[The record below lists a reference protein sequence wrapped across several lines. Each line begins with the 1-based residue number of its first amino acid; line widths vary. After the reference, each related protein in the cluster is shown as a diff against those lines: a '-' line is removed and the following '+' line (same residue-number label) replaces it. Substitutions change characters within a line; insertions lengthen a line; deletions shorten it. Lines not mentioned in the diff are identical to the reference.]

1 MAFLI
6 LVGRRFM
13 ADGCPRIAAGLSYTT
28 ILSLAPLLVIAF
40 AMIGAFPAFAGMESQ
55 LRALIFEV
63 FVPTAGTAID
73 EYFTGFSKN
82 AGKLT
87 SIGVIT
93 LSVTT
98 LLLLW
103 TIQEAFNQIFKSQ
116 QKNSLVFNLLKFWA
130 FVTLGPLLVGAS
142 LSFSSLV
149 IATAHKLQIPG
160 VSWIETL
167 YKFGLSTILELIA
180 FFLLFA
186 FLPNTVVR
194 WHHALLGSVVTTV
207 LFRFLKWAFVWYITQ
222 FPTYQA
228 IYGALA
234 SVPIFL
240 FWVYLSWLAAL
251 FGAVLTATLPEW
263 GRIRSAE
270 RLFSFWDSNLSP
282 AEKLA
287 YSIKILTLIHDAGR
301 EGKLM
306 DTAKLRF
313 CIPIATHQFSELV
326 SLLKEKGY
334 LILIPGGKI
343 NLLLDP
349 EEKTLMDLARDLG
362 LILDWQEF
370 SAIVELNLGAEE
382 SNLRSVRSLICIS
395 NTPFSNMEPNKGDE
409 AYACK

>member
-1 MAFLI
+1 
-6 LVGRRFM
+6 M

-55 LRALIFEV
+55 LKALIFEV

-73 EYFTGFSKN
+73 EYFSGFAKN
-82 AGKLT
+82 AGRLT
-87 SIGVIT
+87 SIGIVT
-93 LSVTT
+93 LSITT

-103 TIQEAFNQIFKSQ
+103 TIQEAFNEIFKSQ

-142 LSFSSLV
+142 LSLSSLV
-149 IATAHKLQIPG
+149 IATAHQLEIPG
-160 VSWIETL
+160 SFWVETL
-167 YKFGLSTILELIA
+167 YKFGLSTLLELIA

-186 FLPNTVVR
+186 FLPNTIVR
-194 WHHALLGSVVTTV
+194 LHHALLGAIVTTAI
-207 LFRFLKWAFVWYITQ
+207 FRFLKWAFVWYITQ

-263 GRIRSAE
+263 GRIRKGEKMFAFMDAS
-270 RLFSFWDSNLSP
+270 LNP

-287 YSIKILTLIHDAGR
+287 YSIKILTLIHDSGR
-301 EGKLM
+301 EGKLL
-306 DTAKLRF
+306 DSARLRANIPVATA
-313 CIPIATHQFSELV
+313 QFSELITA
-326 SLLKEKGY
+326 LKAKGY
-334 LILIPGGKI
+334 LVLIPGGKI
-343 NLLLDP
+343 NLLLDL
-349 EEKTLMDLARDLG
+349 EEKTLEDLARDLD
-362 LILDWQEF
+362 LILDWNEF
-370 SAIVELNLGAEE
+370 SSILDQKLESDE
-382 SNLRSVRSLICIS
+382 SNSRSVRSLICIS
-395 NTPFSNMEPNKGDE
+395 NTPFSNMGAIKGDE